1 MTYHFNMKE
10 AIEVLERKIKEL
22 QDGRKVTRRI
32 LRRKRMKGFGYLLSR
47 FKDWDKRDKE
57 KIVVIRKAIKVLSN
71 PSNIG

>member
-32 LRRKRMKGFGYLLSR
+32 LRRKTMKGFGYLLSR